1 MARFYRVYKLNPPIP
16 AGQDDESAVK
26 AVTGVFDAGLAG
38 LKKASEAK

>member
-26 AVTGVFDAGLAG
+26 AINGVFDAGLAG
-38 LKKASEAK
+38 LKKTAEAK